1 MKYIH
6 LSDLHLGKR
15 VNEFSMQEEQKAIL
29 EQILT
34 VIDREA
40 PDGVLI
46 AGDVYDKTVPSAE
59 AVVLFDD
66 FLAALAGR
74 GLQVFVVSGNHDS
87 PERIAFGSRVMER
100 GGIHLSPVY
109 GGEIRP
115 FVFSKY
121 WILLRSMNRN

>member
-15 VNEFSMQEEQKAIL
+15 VNEFSMLEEQEAIL

-46 AGDVYDKTVPSAE
+46 AGDIYDKSIPPAE
-59 AVVLFDD
+59 A
-66 FLAALAGR
+66 
-74 GLQVFVVSGNHDS
+74 
-87 PERIAFGSRVMER
+87 SR
-100 GGIHLSPVY
+100 
-109 GGEIRP
+109 
-115 FVFSKY
+115 
-121 WILLRSMNRN
+121 